1 MSDKELIDTAIREYV
16 NLQRIKAAKDRQ
28 MEIEYQEMVLKARL
42 GSLGVPTEHLELNN
56 KEDEHHA

>member
-28 MEIEYQEMVLKARL
+28 VEIEYQEMVLKARL
-42 GSLGVPTEHLELNN
+42 SSLGVTTEHLELN
-56 KEDEHHA
+56 DEERNQNA